1 MTGTTIRLQGCRKSF
16 ADGTVAV
23 HDLNLTIEPGE
34 TLAILGPSGCGK
46 TTTLRL
52 IAGLESPDVGQIFFG
67 DNDVTR
73 LPIEKRD
80 VGMVFQNYALFPNLH
95 VAGNI
100 VYGLKIRGMSPAER
114 NKRCTELLELVGLQE
129 HGKRSIHELSGGQR
143 QRVALA
149 RALAPRPRVLLL
161 DEPLA
166 ALDAQ
171 LRERLRSELDELLRG
186 LGITSV
192 FVTHDQGE
200 AMALGDRIL
209 VMEKGRVAQ
218 LATPREIYQQP
229 ANAFVASFVGNLNAF
244 SVVERTAHGLKVSGG
259 ELPWTAANQPST
271 VYCRPEHLRVA
282 DGESHLRG
290 RLVGQFFQGAQSR
303 LLVDVGG
310 AQPLLVDSSDN
321 VIHSPGALIGL
332 TVAPQVLFTLGS

>member
-1 MTGTTIRLQGCRKSF
+1 MTAITIRLQGCRKAF

-23 HDLNLTIEPGE
+23 QDLNLTVEGGE

-52 IAGLESPDVGQIFFG
+52 IAGLERPDTGQVWFG
-67 DNDVTR
+67 EHDVTR
-73 LPIEKRD
+73 LPIERRD
-80 VGMVFQNYALFPNLH
+80 VGMVFQNYALFPNLD

-100 VYGLKIRGMSPAER
+100 VYGLKIRGMAPAER
-114 NKRCTELLELVGLQE
+114 NKRCDELLELVGLSQ

-149 RALAPRPRVLLL
+149 RALAPRPKVLLL
-161 DEPLA
+161 DQPLA

-171 LRERLRSELDELLRG
+171 LRERLRSELDALLRG

-192 FVTHDQGE
+192 FVTHDQDE

-218 LATPREIYQQP
+218 LGSPREIYQQP
-229 ANAFVASFVGNLNAF
+229 ANGFVAGFVGNLNAF
-244 SVVERTAHGLKVSGG
+244 PVLARTAHGLQVCGG
-259 ELPWTAANQPST
+259 ELPWHQAEQPAT
-271 VYCRPEHLRVA
+271 VYCRPEHLRVMERE
-282 DGESHLRG
+282 GHLHG
-290 RLVGQFFQGAQSR
+290 HLLAQFFQGAHNR

-310 AQPLLVDSSDN
+310 AQPLLVDNPDDTLHC
-321 VIHSPGALIGL
+321 IGAPIALA
-332 TVAPQVLFTLGS
+332 VAPHKVFTLPA